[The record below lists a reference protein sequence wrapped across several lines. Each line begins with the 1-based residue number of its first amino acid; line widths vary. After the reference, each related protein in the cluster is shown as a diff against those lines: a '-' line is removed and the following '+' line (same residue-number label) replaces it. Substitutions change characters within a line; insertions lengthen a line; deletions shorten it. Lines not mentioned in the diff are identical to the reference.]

1 MPLSTVTDIFAA
13 ADDHLNN
20 ILYGEEVTYT
30 PADESTPTTFDM
42 RIDRG
47 VNLGQDTNRQGSNI
61 GAKGAQAFQATGF
74 ILVTDKALPVYKDKI
89 SATGPGGNAETWW
102 VLYIMAS
109 DSSTHTVAL
118 RSDLRAKMGL

>member
-20 ILYGEEVTYT
+20 TLFGEEVTYT
-30 PADESTPTTFDM
+30 PADGSDASIFDM

-47 VNLGQDTNRQGSNI
+47 VNLGQDTNIQNRNI
-61 GAKGAQAFQATGF
+61 GKKDSQAFHATGF
-74 ILVTDKALPVYKDKI
+74 ILVSDISLPVYKDKI

-102 VLYIMAS
+102 MMYLLAS

-118 RSDLRAKMGL
+118 RSGLKAPMRL